1 MLKLIENHFKE
12 RKKKPLPRIVDG
24 YDIMK
29 KFNLSPSPLIG
40 KVLKK
45 IEEEQTLARIKTK
58 AEAYKLARTII
69 GKAR

>member
-1 MLKLIENHFKE
+1 
-12 RKKKPLPRIVDG
+12 
-24 YDIMK
+24 MK